1 MLIVNEN
8 AEIFASKINIEP
20 NCNYL
25 KLPQVLKN
33 NYLQSFSIH

>member
-8 AEIFASKINIEP
+8 AEIFEAKANTKS

-33 NYLQSFSIH
+33 SQINDCSLD